1 MKPVHSLRL
10 LPEIWKNKTSI
21 LEGIKNRTFK
31 KEDIE
36 KLAEYRYSKCNNC
49 IWNSKHYKK
58 YEDVPEV
65 IREIKDRD
73 WIESCIGLNNE
84 KCLHCTCNVSLTD
97 SIKLRSLSAN
107 CPLPEPAWEAVIED
121 ELQDEIYK
129 IAKDNQNEI

>member
-1 MKPVHSLRL
+1 MKSVHSLRL
-10 LPEIWKNKTSI
+10 LPDIWKNKSSI
-21 LEGIKNRTFK
+21 LEGIKNRAFK

-36 KLAEYRYSKCNNC
+36 KLAEYRYSKCNTC
-49 IWNSKHYKK
+49 IWNSKHYKQ

-73 WIESCIGLNNE
+73 WIESCIQPNNE
-84 KCLHCTCNVSLTD
+84 KCLYCTCNVSLTD

-107 CPLPEPAWEAVIED
+107 CPLPEPAWEAIVEA
-121 ELQDEIYK
+121 ELQDEIYR